1 MNNVSHLADLIQK
14 SDTTDIQALLT
25 AKENAKRRILDDPTP
40 ANVAAFERAKRALEA
55 FTRPEEADERVFRNR
70 IEALQHLQAQGYK
83 IQKTNLYSDA
93 QAGRLR
99 LQPDGSITEKAL
111 ERYIKRVGLT
121 RPSEIA
127 DSGGLHAGQE
137 ACAGDLQAGGGV
149 PGAALQE
156 RHPGG
161 QVPAARPSL
170 HGACRPCGGLRGG
183 PQAGP
188 GHARRRPPGGP
199 GSDPEKHQRITFAR
213 RWFREI
219 VDEQLNEFVNLK
231 TFQALILDGSEEAE
245 EPPAP

>member
-14 SDTTDIQALLT
+14 SDATDIQALLT

-127 DSGGLHAGQE
+127 DSGGL
-137 ACAGDLQAGGGV
+137 QAKKL
-149 PGAALQE
+149 ALEISKLEEEYQE
-156 RHPGG
+156 RRFKNDIQEGKYLPRD
-161 QVPAARPSL
+161 QVYMELAGRAAVFE
-170 HGACRPCGGLRGG
+170 AGLK
-183 PQAGP
+183 QAL
-188 GHARRRPPGGP
+188 ATRAA
-199 GSDPEKHQRITFAR
+199 DLLEALELIPEKHQRITFAR